1 MVAINGEISFLFH
14 FISFLEIKKI
24 KKNPHNFNVW
34 DSIYYSCSVNNLFF
48 HLILYSSLIYLLF
61 IYSI

>member
-14 FISFLEIKKI
+14 FISFLEI